1 MQSFSDQ
8 IGRNGVHAGDA
19 IIAGDRPGVHADGD
33 EAEAIERRR
42 GRRIRTVFRIARVA
56 RDHVVSLWRVRN
68 ISDFGMM
75 LLTHAKPSLGER
87 LTVMLSDHVAVDAHV
102 VWANGEACGIAFEAP
117 IDSAS
122 TLTALVQEQR
132 NPDYRAP
139 RIEAHIPACI
149 DGENGVHPIIVSDVS
164 QHGVG
169 FRHASSI
176 EPGLRVRVQFD
187 TGVERRG
194 IVRWAEARRAG
205 VELFDPL
212 SCEELETILAA

>member
-1 MQSFSDQ
+1 MQAFSDLS
-8 IGRNGVHAGDA
+8 GGNGVHASEV
-19 IIAGDRPGVHADGD
+19 IAAGNRLRTQAD
-33 EAEAIERRR
+33 EAGAEAPERRR

-68 ISDFGMM
+68 ISDFGMA
-75 LLTHAKPSLGER
+75 LLTHAKPALGER
-87 LTVMLSDHVAVDAHV
+87 LTVMLSDHVTVDAHV
-102 VWANGEACGIAFEAP
+102 VWANGEGCGIAFEAP
-117 IDSAS
+117 IDSAA

-132 NPDYRAP
+132 EPHYRPP

-149 DGENGVHPIIVSDVS
+149 DGENGVHPVIVSDVS
-164 QHGVG
+164 QHGIG
-169 FRHASSI
+169 FRHAASL

-194 IVRWAEARRAG
+194 IVRWVQAQRAG